1 VPGGNGTYYWN
12 TSHTQKTFVIDF
24 AFDDLREEDIRRL
37 KQHFSFNG
45 VKELIFDEAPY
56 KKYYVKC
63 SAPPT
68 LSYIPFSDLGNVINY
83 KGEGNV
89 NLVAYYPYGIS
100 TKEYEIG
107 ASSRE
112 EIHNLGDIEAPFKI
126 YFPINGSEKTINI
139 SIGANRIVTG
149 FL

>member
-1 VPGGNGTYYWN
+1 
-12 TSHTQKTFVIDF
+12 
-24 AFDDLREEDIRRL
+24 
-37 KQHFSFNG
+37 

-68 LSYIPFSDLGNVINY
+68 LRYIPFSDLGDVINY
-83 KGEGNV
+83 KGEGSV

-107 ASSRE
+107 EKRE
-112 EIHNLGDIEAPFKI
+112 EKIYNLGDLEIP
-126 YFPINGSEKTINI
+126 
-139 SIGANRIVTG
+139 
-149 FL
+149 L